1 MSQFQDRFRVIV
13 KILCWNNFQLLS
25 TTDTVYNANVNEQT
39 LVFERG
45 NTMSDRE
52 KLIQYIMNLTNEE
65 AEEFISF
72 LKTIPSSEEV
82 SLPLHLNNSP
92 QEQEVVA

>member
-39 LVFERG
+39 LVFERR
-45 NTMSDRE
+45 TPCLIE
-52 KLIQYIMNLTNEE
+52 KN
-65 AEEFISF
+65 
-72 LKTIPSSEEV
+72 
-82 SLPLHLNNSP
+82 
-92 QEQEVVA
+92 